1 MEFVQRGGSGSMSP
15 TEPAILKTDPVADSV
30 IDLDALEHTLPV
42 LRTRYQGAS
51 PFPHIALDSFLRPD
65 VARQAE
71 AEFPPIDHNH
81 WINYVH
87 ANERKFSNSDP
98 TSWGPTLQAVWSELT
113 SPRFIAFLCGL
124 TGIDNLVSDDS
135 LEGAGLHQTQAG
147 GYLNIHADFTV
158 HPHKRHWH
166 RRANLLVYLNA
177 DWPSEYGGDLELWS
191 RDMKTRQEVIAPIGN
206 RAVIF
211 TTGADTWHG
220 HPDPLRCP
228 PETAR
233 RSLAVYYYTEEDH
246 PTARSTE
253 YRARPDDGA
262 KAVLIYLD
270 KQAVR
275 AYDWIKRRVGLSD
288 HLMGKFLGGRRR
300 RKPPRGS

>member
-1 MEFVQRGGSGSMSP
+1 MSAS
-15 TEPAILKTDPVADSV
+15 EPAEENDQGTDSV
-30 IDLDALEHTLPV
+30 VDLDVLERSLPV
-42 LRTRYQGAS
+42 LRSQYQLAS
-51 PFPHIALDSFLRPD
+51 PFPHIALDSFLLPEVVR
-65 VARQAE
+65 RAE
-71 AEFPPIDHNH
+71 AEFPAVDHDH

-87 ANERKFSNSDP
+87 ANERKFSNTDP
-98 TSWGPTLQAVWSELT
+98 TSWGPTLQSVWRELT
-113 SPRFIAFLCGL
+113 SPRFMAFLSGL
-124 TGIDNLVSDDS
+124 TGIDNLISDDS

-158 HPHKRHWH
+158 HPRKRHWR

-177 DWPSEYGGDLELWS
+177 DWPPEYGGDLELWS
-191 RDMKTRQEVIAPIGN
+191 RDMKVREEVIAPVGN
-206 RAVIF
+206 RAVVF

-262 KAVLIYLD
+262 KALLIYAD
-270 KQAVR
+270 KEAVR

-288 HLMGKFLGGRRR
+288 QFTGKFLGGRRR
-300 RKPPRGS
+300 RNHRGERPQE